1 MENCLPILCE
11 SVKVLVAQLCLT
23 LYDPKNCSHLPPLSM
38 EFFRQK
44 YWSGLSFPSLEDLP
58 NLGIEPKSAAD
69 SLLTE
74 PPGKRQVQ
82 GAGHAGPSANYFC
95 SLNLPCF
102 ICKMSPALPS
112 LLVCCEN

>member
-58 NLGIEPKSAAD
+58 NLGIEPE
-69 SLLTE
+69 SLVSLHW
-74 PPGKRQVQ
+74 Q
-82 GAGHAGPSANYFC
+82 AGSLPLHFSVHGIFQARILEWFAIPFC
-95 SLNLPCF
+95 TGS
-102 ICKMSPALPS
+102 S
-112 LLVCCEN
+112 